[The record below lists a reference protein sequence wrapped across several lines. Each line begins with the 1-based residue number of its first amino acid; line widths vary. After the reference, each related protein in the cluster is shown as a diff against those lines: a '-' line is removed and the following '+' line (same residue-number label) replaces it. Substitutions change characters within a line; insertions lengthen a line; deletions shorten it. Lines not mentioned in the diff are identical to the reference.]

1 MTQARG
7 RVRGLPSRSLCQD
20 HGALRAVSGCDLE
33 TARRSSA
40 PGGRHP
46 ADPVA
51 ALRPVARG
59 AGPFLPRGAVSWPS
73 PLHHP

>member
-40 PGGRHP
+40 PGGSIQLTP
-46 ADPVA
+46 WQP
-51 ALRPVARG
+51 
-59 AGPFLPRGAVSWPS
+59 
-73 PLHHP
+73 